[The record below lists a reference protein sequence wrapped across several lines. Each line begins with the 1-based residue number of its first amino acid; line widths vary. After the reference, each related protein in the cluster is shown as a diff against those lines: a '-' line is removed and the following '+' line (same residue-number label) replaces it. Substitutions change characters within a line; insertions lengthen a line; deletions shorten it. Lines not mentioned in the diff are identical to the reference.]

1 MSTPQGKLL
10 AHISGPPQ
18 LKQLKPDQL
27 PVLCNEIRRFIID
40 ITSANP
46 GHLAASLGTVELAV
60 ALHYV
65 FDTPD
70 DKLVWDV
77 GHQAY
82 AHKIL
87 TGRKDVFNTNRTY
100 GGISGFPKMAESE
113 FDAFGTGHSSTSISA
128 ILGMAIAA
136 RLQGNDKRQHIAV
149 IGDGSMTAG
158 MAFEALNHAGVSK
171 ANTLIILNDNGIAI
185 DKNVGA
191 LKEYLAEFTASRT
204 YNKLRDKIWFLLG
217 GGSKY
222 GSNTRAIVKQ
232 LGSALKTSILKRSNL
247 FETLGFRYF
256 GPVDG
261 HDVVKLSQ
269 LLRDLKHIPGPKL
282 LHVITRKGKGL
293 TKAEEDPVTYHAPG
307 TFNKTTGEIEEKT
320 CAAKQAPK
328 YQNVFGKTIIELARL
343 NPRITG
349 ITPAMPSG
357 CSLNMMMSVMP
368 DRAFDVGIAE
378 QHAVTFAAGLAAA
391 GMIPFCNIYSSFMQR
406 AYDQVIHDVA
416 LQNLPVVFCLDRG
429 GLVGEDGPTHHGAYD
444 LAYFRSIPNMVVAAP
459 MNEQELRDMMYTAQL
474 EGSGP
479 FSIRYPRGRGVMT
492 EWNTPFRAMEIGKGR
507 KLSDGKDAAILS
519 VGHIGN
525 YATQA
530 VQNLRA
536 RGMAVA
542 HYDLRFVKPIDEALL
557 HEVFRQ
563 HKKIVTLED
572 GCLMGGMGSAVLEFM
587 AAARYHADIV
597 CLGIPDRFVEQGT
610 PEQLHEACGY
620 DVNGIEKAVSELL
633 GR

>member
-530 VQNLRA
+530 IQNLRA